1 MAKRAS
7 SKKKVVSRN
16 PLTRMQNEEDIDDR
30 KIMAKGEEI
39 ESNLLKKIGNYF
51 HLHVDNYE
59 TSHGRLI
66 EGTFFILNFF
76 AIILFIIDTY
86 PLTDIHR
93 AQLHLAEIILV
104 SIFILEYALRMWVA
118 QNKLKHFLSI
128 YSIIDLASILPIL
141 AAFTDL
147 GFLRIIRILR
157 LVRMIRILRFQRA
170 FKSKNTL
177 FGQFTEKGLIVMRIG
192 LTIFTIIF
200 VSAGLMWAIE
210 NKVNPDKFPNIWDAM
225 YFSIVTIATVG
236 YGDITP
242 ISPLG
247 KIITILVIV
256 AGLTLIPW
264 QLGKLLQVMISSNV
278 KTKVKC
284 QKCGLDEHDKD
295 AVRCKLCGSPIKQKR
310 EE

>member
-1 MAKRAS
+1 MAKSKSLSLHKNKSNQNAS
-7 SKKKVVSRN
+7 SHSTPSTHRIK
-16 PLTRMQNEEDIDDR
+16 D
-30 KIMAKGEEI
+30 
-39 ESNLLKKIGNYF
+39 YF
-51 HLHVDNYE
+51 HLHVDNYQ
-59 TSHGRLI
+59 TFQGRLI
-66 EGTFFILNFF
+66 EGSFFILNFF

-86 PLTDIHR
+86 PLTEEHR
-93 AQLHLAEIILV
+93 ALLHTLEVILV
-104 SIFILEYALRMWVA
+104 CFFIFEYALRMWVA
-118 QNKLKHFLSI
+118 ENKVKHFFGI

-141 AAFTDL
+141 ASFLDL

-170 FKSKNTL
+170 FQGKNTI

-192 LTIFTIIF
+192 LTIFTIVF

-210 NKVNPDKFPNIWDAM
+210 NKVNPEKFPNIWDAM

-242 ISPLG
+242 ISPIG
-247 KIITILVIV
+247 KVVTILVII

-284 QKCGLDEHDKD
+284 KKCGLDEHDKD
-295 AVRCKLCGSPIKQKR
+295 AIRCKLCGSPIKQKR